1 MVATKGHKDENLV
14 KEVPEFVSLSN
25 DNRTLNFHPFSSSE
39 YSSEIHAS
47 TYKCIAKNKAGIIA
61 SPEIDLRA
69 GTFFKEIIILQ
80 WQNHLQQ
87 KEASF
92 KCQYNIVRYSGWPRI
107 RAASISRIRLRWKY
121 SGVEMFDPSICK
133 AVHSG
138 HLMDVGKRCSI
149 NQHSKRYKNQT
160 KIKVWYA

>member
-80 WQNHLQQ
+80 
-87 KEASF
+87 
-92 KCQYNIVRYSGWPRI
+92 
-107 RAASISRIRLRWKY
+107 
-121 SGVEMFDPSICK
+121 
-133 AVHSG
+133 
-138 HLMDVGKRCSI
+138 
-149 NQHSKRYKNQT
+149 
-160 KIKVWYA
+160 